1 MKAEFKSMY
10 TGHNHQSLVLN
21 EPISGDGLH
30 ICVDHGSDGVRG
42 IVISVEDAVRMAG
55 KALRISRASV
65 VLDSYDI
72 EDVTSNLEC
81 ITENLDLEE
90 KEQEVADFALELYN
104 VHRINCGLEKT
115 FWWPNESLKKNWFE
129 VAKVAYKK

>member
-55 KALRISRASV
+55 KALRISRTGV
-65 VLDSYDI
+65 ILDSYI
-72 EDVTSNLEC
+72 EDITSILES
-81 ITENLDLEE
+81 IAEELDLEE

-104 VHRINCGLEKT
+104 VYRINCGLEKT
-115 FWWPNESLKKNWFE
+115 HWWPNEGLKKHWFE